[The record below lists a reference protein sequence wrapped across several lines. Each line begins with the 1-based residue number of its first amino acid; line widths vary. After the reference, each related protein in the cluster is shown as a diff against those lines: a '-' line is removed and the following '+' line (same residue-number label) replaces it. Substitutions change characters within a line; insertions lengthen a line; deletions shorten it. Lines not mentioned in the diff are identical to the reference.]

1 MTNRLFIINFFKL
14 FANKEP
20 VLFWTALAVILNSA
34 QVAALPVTGLVHS
47 IILIVAAIAAAM
59 AARYKVEPIAKSTP

>member
-1 MTNRLFIINFFKL
+1 MTNKIFIINFFKL

-59 AARYKVEPIAKSTP
+59 AARYKVEPIAKT

>member
-1 MTNRLFIINFFKL
+1 MTNRIFIINFFKL

-59 AARYKVEPIAKSTP
+59 AARYKVEPTSKT